1 MNRYSI
7 TQIVLLWLSTILLVS
22 CAQKPQLTTQY
33 PMALETAV
41 RALTTRLLEQVKN
54 QGTGLLGLSQTRI
67 VLDPFRD
74 KNSGEVVKVSRKIE
88 QIIED
93 EVGKNFSHFVIEDM
107 TPQNLVGAHYVM
119 NGVINFTMYEMAGN
133 TKNERFYQVSSSIVD
148 LKTAKIIANS
158 DSWISEKDLDYT
170 PTSIYKDSPI
180 YLKDK
185 QIEGQMTT
193 AQNAAGE
200 SAEKEYYDTL
210 DTHSLLIEAEN
221 IYEQEDYRQA
231 LTLFDKAATRDDGQ
245 VMRTYAGL
253 YESHYKLKDIPAA
266 EAAFSQLLAVS
277 IKESRKLNVKLLFAV
292 NSTDFIDDQDLRN
305 QYALWLRQ
313 ITKHFDS
320 HDFCFEVIGHSSHS
334 GPARYNKTL
343 SLSRAKKV
351 QELMAVDFAD
361 IQQWSKAVG
370 KGFTENV
377 VGSGTDDA
385 RDAIDRRVEFLIVDC
400 AAFQASKQ
408 RATVKK
414 DKTDDGG
421 RN

>member
-1 MNRYSI
+1 MNHYPI
-7 TQIVLLWLSTILLVS
+7 IKIVSLWLSTVLLVS
-22 CAQKPQLTTQY
+22 CAQQPQLTTQY
-33 PMALETAV
+33 PMELETAV

-54 QGTGLLGLSQTRI
+54 EGSSPLEFSQTKI

-74 KNSGEVVKVSRKIE
+74 KSSGEVIKVSLKIQ
-88 QIIED
+88 QIIVD
-93 EVGKNFSHFVIEDM
+93 EASKNFSHFVIEDM
-107 TPQNLVGAHYVM
+107 TPQHLVGAHYVM
-119 NGVINFTMYEMAGN
+119 NGVINFANYEIAGSKK
-133 TKNERFYQVSSSIVD
+133 TEKFYQVSSSIVD
-148 LKTAKIIANS
+148 LKTARIIANS

-193 AQNAAGE
+193 AQNSAGK

-221 IYEQEDYRQA
+221 IYEQEDYQEA
-231 LTLFDKAATRDDGQ
+231 LTLFDKASTRDDGQ

-253 YESHYKLKDIPAA
+253 YESHYKLKDILAA
-266 EAAFSQLLAVS
+266 EAAFSKLLAVS
-277 IKESRKLNVKLLFAV
+277 IKENKKLNVKLLFSV
-292 NSTDFIDDQDLRN
+292 NSTDFISDQDLQS

-320 HDFCFEVIGHSSHS
+320 NDFCFEVVGHSSHS

-343 SLSRAKKV
+343 SLARAKKV

-361 IQQWSKAVG
+361 IQQWSKAIG
-370 KGFTENV
+370 RGFAENL

-400 AAFQASKQ
+400 AAFQASKG

-414 DKTDDGG
+414 DKTGDGG